1 MAPRKRGGPAQPVG
15 GNYSTRYYTG
25 VSAAPKATAI
35 IPEAVEDPAESPA
48 GTASVEE
55 ESGAFHQLASEI
67 ETPADI
73 DSPTLPAIAPPAIV
87 PPAVVENAD
96 SGTVNAALSPMD
108 EAVSASASLIGSVAG
123 GIGLA
128 SIIGGGLVV
137 VGLGA
142 AIGAWYSVALANNYL
157 TRRWGAG
164 RSGAA

>member
-1 MAPRKRGGPAQPVG
+1 MATMDKLYRLWLYICQSMRIRLGRTLPFDSDQEFSTTIDARYAMAPRKRGGPAQPVG

-108 EAVSASASLIGSVAG
+108 EAVSASASLIGSV
-123 GIGLA
+123 
-128 SIIGGGLVV
+128 
-137 VGLGA
+137 
-142 AIGAWYSVALANNYL
+142 
-157 TRRWGAG
+157 
-164 RSGAA
+164 